1 MSSNWMLSAEQL
13 RVYREH
19 RGILRFVD
27 EQFHVTPDEWQEET
41 LLAFANPQMARARI
55 SMQACAGP
63 GKTAVESWC
72 GWWFMA
78 TQGDKHQHP
87 KGLATSITG
96 DNLKA
101 NLWAEFARWQGVSP
115 YLTRVFTWTATAIF
129 CKDHPATWRLEARTW
144 PKTANAE
151 QQGQTFSGLHSPFP
165 FVIVDESG
173 GIPTTVLR
181 AAEQA
186 LSTCIFGRLLQG
198 GNPISLEG
206 MLYAASHSLADQWI
220 VIRITGDPRDPKA
233 WVHSKRVGDGP
244 LKWAEQQIKQYGR
257 DNPWVQAYILGKFP
271 PAAINALISEEE
283 VETAMS
289 RKIRPE
295 NYAHSQKR
303 LGVDVARFGDD
314 RSVIIPRQG
323 MAAFKPVIMRTQR
336 TTDIAARAAN
346 ALVKWDAELIL
357 VDDTGHWGH
366 GVIDNLITGG
376 YPAMGVVFS
385 DKALNV
391 RYHNRRAEMW
401 IEMTRAIKQG
411 MMLPRVAGL
420 SAELCAA
427 TYTFHQ
433 GKFLLEEKD
442 QIKIKLG
449 RSPDIADAL
458 ALTFAIPDMPAD
470 ALAHVAGKDT
480 SSSGSGRGGR
490 AVTERKGQENPWDD

>member
-1 MSSNWMLSAEQL
+1 VNSAWSNAAKAL
-13 RVYREH
+13 RSYREE
-19 RGILRFVD
+19 RGILRFVN
-27 EQFHVTPDEWQEET
+27 EQFHVTPDPWQEET
-41 LLAFANPQMARARI
+41 LLAYGNPAMERARI

-72 GWWFMA
+72 GWWFLC
-78 TQGDKHQHP
+78 TQGDKHAHP

-101 NLWAEFARWQGVSP
+101 NLWAEFAKWQGVSAF
-115 YLTRVFTWTATAIF
+115 LSEVFTWTATAIF

-151 QQGQTFSGLHSPFP
+151 QQGQTFSGLHSPYP

-206 MLYAASHSLADQWI
+206 MLRAAAYELSDQWI
-220 VIRITGDPRDPKA
+220 VIKITGDPNDPKA
-233 WVHSKRVGDGP
+233 WVHSPRVGPGP
-244 LKWAEQQIKQYGR
+244 LAWAKQQIKQYGR

-271 PAAINALISEEE
+271 PAAINALVSEEE
-283 VETAMS
+283 VEIAQN
-289 RKIRPE
+289 RIIRPE

-314 RSVIIPRQG
+314 RSVIFPRQG
-323 MAAFKPVIMRTQR
+323 MYSDKPITMRTQR
-336 TTDIAARAAN
+336 TTDIAAAAAN

-411 MMLPRVAGL
+411 LRLPKTAGL
-420 SAELCAA
+420 MQELCAA
-427 TYTFHQ
+427 TYTFHN

-442 QIKIKLG
+442 QIKIKIG
-449 RSPDIADAL
+449 RSPDLADAL

-470 ALAHVAGKDT
+470 ALAHIAGKNT
-480 SSSGSGRGGR
+480 RSSGRGGR
-490 AVTERKGQENPWDD
+490 AVTEREGQENPWD